1 MREAVY
7 ESATIRDYFEMAD
20 STSGEHDVVSMFDLP
35 KVRSRLPE
43 TSQASHSVMLIR
55 SLVVKGGEVDPT
67 AT

>member
-1 MREAVY
+1 MWIISRWL
-7 ESATIRDYFEMAD
+7 IRPLVN
-20 STSGEHDVVSMFDLP
+20 SDVVSMFDLP